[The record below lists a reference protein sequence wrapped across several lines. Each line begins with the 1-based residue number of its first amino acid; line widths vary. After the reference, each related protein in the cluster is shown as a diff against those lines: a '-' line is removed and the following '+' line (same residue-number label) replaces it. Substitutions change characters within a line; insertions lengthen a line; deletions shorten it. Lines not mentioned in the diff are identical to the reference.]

1 MNVKKLSKNR
11 AHIPRGKKIIKIIQP
26 QNAIKVMAKIGNS
39 TCTFS
44 VPVVGVQKTL
54 RAVTAS
60 EAGIN
65 GSYAPVVVHVLPKA
79 GMFEYLIKA
88 YIGKRTTEIKTQVMT
103 SYLKAEQ
110 IRNFFDRL
118 FKLKSTYKVLVFICL
133 CVI

>member
-1 MNVKKLSKNR
+1 
-11 AHIPRGKKIIKIIQP
+11 
-26 QNAIKVMAKIGNS
+26 
-39 TCTFS
+39 
-44 VPVVGVQKTL
+44 
-54 RAVTAS
+54 
-60 EAGIN
+60 
-65 GSYAPVVVHVLPKA
+65 VHVLPKA